1 MIAIEAQE
9 VEEEKYTITYLD
21 YWEQDAV
28 LEIGDLR
35 VYFQFS
41 KEPTLR
47 EAIQYLVKELDKRRK
62 SDDI

>member
-1 MIAIEAQE
+1 MNF
-9 VEEEKYTITYLD
+9 EEKHTITYID

-28 LEIGDLR
+28 LEVGDLK

-47 EAIQYLVKELDKRRK
+47 EAIQYLVKELGKERK
-62 SDDI
+62 SDV

>member
-9 VEEEKYTITYLD
+9 VEEEKYTITYID

-62 SDDI
+62 SDDL

>member
-1 MIAIEAQE
+1 MITIEAQK
-9 VEEEKYTITYLD
+9 VEEEKYAITYID

-47 EAIQYLVKELDKRRK
+47 EAIQYLVKELDKRRM
-62 SDDI
+62 SDAS